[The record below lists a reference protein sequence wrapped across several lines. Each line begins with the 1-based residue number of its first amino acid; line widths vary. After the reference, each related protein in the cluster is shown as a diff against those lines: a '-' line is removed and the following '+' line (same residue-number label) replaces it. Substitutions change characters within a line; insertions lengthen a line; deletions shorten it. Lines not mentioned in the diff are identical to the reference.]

1 MTAQPIDP
9 APEPLHL
16 NTLVRIN
23 PADAVIGT
31 NVRLDPRLDKQFLA
45 SIRERGVLVP
55 VVGHLDEQGRFVVL
69 YGQRRTLAAVE
80 TGREEVPAYIVESQ
94 GDADRLI
101 DQMAENDHRASI
113 TSSERIAGFE
123 QLAALGLSA
132 AQIAKRT
139 ATKRA
144 DVDTALVVASNEL
157 ATKAVERWDWLTL
170 DQAAGLAEFS
180 DDAEAVKRLTVA
192 AQQGRFEHT
201 LQRERDNREER
212 RLIDEFKAALTAK
225 GVTVIDRPGWDDK
238 THLRLEQVRT
248 DGKAV
253 TVEEHA
259 SCPGHAAWVSVGV
272 ETIYDEADDDE
283 EYDEDE
289 EEDGPEPER
298 RQVARAHFCC
308 LDWRKHGHTDGWSS
322 STSKPKA
329 ADMTDA
335 EREKAAAER
344 RDVIDSNKAWKSAEV
359 VRRQWLTTFLTRK
372 TPPKGTGQFIAA
384 ALLDRYTDRL
394 THMNTAP
401 LRDKLLGGSVDTLD
415 GVSEP
420 RALVVS
426 LGHVLAAFEGGT
438 GTHTWRNPSPAVTR
452 YLRFLQA
459 NGYTL
464 SDVEERACLPVE

>member
-1 MTAQPIDP
+1 MSAQP
-9 APEPLHL
+9 AEHL

-80 TGREEVPAYIVESQ
+80 TGRAEIPAYIVESQ

-113 TSSERIAGFE
+113 TQSERVAGFE

-144 DVDTALVVASNEL
+144 DVDTALVVAGNEL

-192 AQQGRFEHT
+192 AQQGKFEHA

-212 RLIDEFKAALTAK
+212 RKIDEFAAALVEK
-225 GVTVIDRPGWDDK
+225 GVKVIDQPAYDDK
-238 THLRLEQVRT
+238 NVLRIDRVRT
-248 DGKAV
+248 DGKPV

-259 SCPGHAAWVSVGV
+259 SCPGHAAWVVV
-272 ETIYDEADDDE
+272 RLEWLDVDDDDE
-283 EYDEDE
+283 EE
-289 EEDGPEPER
+289 EEDEDAPEPER
-298 RQVARAHFCC
+298 ALVARAHFACV
-308 LDWRKHGHTDGWSS
+308 DWKSHGHTDGWASS
-322 STSKPKA
+322 SGSKPKA
-329 ADMTDA
+329 AEMTEE

-372 TPPKGTGQFIAA
+372 TPPKGTGQFLASVVMFR
-384 ALLDRYTDRL
+384 LVDRL
-394 THMNTAP
+394 SDYKVPT
-401 LRDKLLGGSVDTLD
+401 LRDQLLGGSVDTLD

-420 RALVVS
+420 RATVLF
-426 LGHVLAAFEGGT
+426 LGHVLASFEAQT
-438 GTHTWRNPSPAVTR
+438 GTHTWRNRSTASTL

-459 NGYTL
+459 NGYSL
-464 SDVEERACLPVE
+464 SDVEERACLPAEKPAKGKGK